1 MRRPEL
7 AAITEPAARVRA
19 LYRVVYARD
28 PEEDELQLGLQFVGE
43 TAKTPLAGP
52 PVALT
57 PWERYA
63 QVLLMANEF
72 AFVD

>member
-1 MRRPEL
+1 MLRR
-7 AAITEPAARVRA
+7 
-19 LYRVVYARD
+19 LYRIVYARD
-28 PEEDELQLGLQFVGE
+28 PDDEEVRLGMQFVAT